1 MAEFR
6 YKYLEDKNKVNVSKV
21 EHHHL
26 YGVSW
31 RFGTSTNVNN
41 DKESIRK
48 AERYIN
54 NYIEKRKEWPL
65 SKLVDA
71 YPTQYKKAL
80 NRTSG
85 EKATLTYKQAVEE
98 LVIWMRSKNLS
109 QNTIHGRIKFL
120 RHMGDLYDLN
130 KRDVTLISAQEVNRL
145 LLDKHKALNTHTTAT
160 FDTGLASFRWLF
172 RYLYEKEY
180 TDTNLLKN
188 HDFIKPDV
196 TVKHVKKSRKDE
208 FFNEF
213 ELTFIYDCLDD
224 RRHRL
229 KESDIK
235 ELRSQLLKDK
245 RKGIPTNDYQF
256 YKAHYK
262 VRQILQLMID
272 TGLRSGEVIALRYK
286 SLHGCVLLKEKIDFS
301 GVLWL
306 TLEKFYA
313 SLTDD
318 SIYSEVLEKA
328 HIDDISISSLEK
340 FYPRASKMSFE
351 QKTSFINTLKFI
363 DKFESDD
370 LIYWKD
376 FDFKQWWG
384 GGITPTRR
392 NRRNIN
398 FEDLVLLENDIFW
411 LADAVPGMYAYIT
424 VEGTVSKGLDDNGQ
438 SYIFIKDTAK
448 TIASTGRGVPLEKRA
463 RDTLSKVWRDII
475 KLEEPDTS
483 KVDYMFLN
491 QEGGHYDPSAITNAW
506 TKLNKKMRKIRPDLP
521 ILSPHKLRHSYLTY
535 KANNSK
541 TMGDLVKLSNIAG
554 HAKMSTTLDV
564 YVHHDAGQINT
575 DTIHHF

>member
-1 MAEFR
+1 MAKFR
-6 YKYLEDKNKVNVSKV
+6 YKQIDGGKVNVSKV

-48 AERYIN
+48 AERYISD
-54 NYIEKRKEWPL
+54 YIEKRKEWPL
-65 SKLVDA
+65 SKLVDT
-71 YPTQYKKAL
+71 YPSQYSRAL

-85 EKATLTYKQAVEE
+85 EKASLTYKQAVEE
-98 LVIWMRSKNLS
+98 LVIWMRGKNVS

-120 RHMGDLYDLN
+120 RHMGDLYDLH

-145 LLDKHKALNTHTTAT
+145 LLDKHKSLNTHSTAT

-188 HDFIKPDV
+188 HDFIKPDLNTEIV
-196 TVKHVKKSRKDE
+196 RKSRKDE
-208 FFNEF
+208 FFDEY

-245 RKGIPTNDYQF
+245 RKGIPTDDHQF

-286 SLHGCVLLKEKIDFS
+286 SLEGCVLLKDKIDFS
-301 GVLWL
+301 SRLWL

-313 SLTDD
+313 TLTDD
-318 SIYSEVLEKA
+318 SVYSHVLEKA
-328 HIDDISISSLEK
+328 RIDDISLSSLEK

-351 QKTSFINTLKFI
+351 QRTSFINTLKFI
-363 DKFESDD
+363 DRFESDD
-370 LIYWKD
+370 LVYWRD
-376 FDFKQWWG
+376 FGFKQWWG
-384 GGITPTRR
+384 GGINPTRR
-392 NRRNIN
+392 NKRSVN

-411 LADAVPGMYAYIT
+411 LADAVPGMYAYFT
-424 VEGTVSKGLDDNGQ
+424 VEGTVSKGLDDKGQ

-448 TIASTGRGVPLEKRA
+448 TTASTGRGIPLEKRA

-483 KVDYMFLN
+483 KVDFMFLN
-491 QEGGHYDPSAITNAW
+491 SEGGHYDPSAITNAW
-506 TKLNKKMRKIRPDLP
+506 TKLNRKMRKIRPDLP